1 MCLVI
6 FAWLVAQDYFKEMT
20 DNDIRKRI
28 YEEQKNQIEQDITP
42 FGFISDGLDDDTF
55 VDSEGDRW
63 HTDEYGDR
71 LHVGLQMISF
81 LLFNAGFLNLLFYV
95 FAIGFVISLILEQ
108 FVKNTGTE
116 EELFI
121 VQTNR
126 KYCWR
131 QAWVTNILWFFCNV
145 ALYIA
150 SRNLQPVDNFW
161 NGI

>member
-1 MCLVI
+1 
-6 FAWLVAQDYFKEMT
+6 
-20 DNDIRKRI
+20 
-28 YEEQKNQIEQDITP
+28 
-42 FGFISDGLDDDTF
+42 
-55 VDSEGDRW
+55 
-63 HTDEYGDR
+63 
-71 LHVGLQMISF
+71 MISF

-131 QAWVTNILWFFCNV
+131 QAWVTNICWFLCNV
-145 ALYIA
+145 GLYIV
-150 SRNLQPVDNFW
+150 SRNMQPVGDTFW

>member
-1 MCLVI
+1 
-6 FAWLVAQDYFKEMT
+6 
-20 DNDIRKRI
+20 
-28 YEEQKNQIEQDITP
+28 
-42 FGFISDGLDDDTF
+42 
-55 VDSEGDRW
+55 
-63 HTDEYGDR
+63 
-71 LHVGLQMISF
+71 MISF
-81 LLFNAGFLNLLFYV
+81 LFFNAGFLNLLFYV

-131 QAWVTNILWFFCNV
+131 QAWITNLCWFLCNIG
-145 ALYIA
+145 LYIT
-150 SRNLQPVDNFW
+150 SRNIQPVGDTFW